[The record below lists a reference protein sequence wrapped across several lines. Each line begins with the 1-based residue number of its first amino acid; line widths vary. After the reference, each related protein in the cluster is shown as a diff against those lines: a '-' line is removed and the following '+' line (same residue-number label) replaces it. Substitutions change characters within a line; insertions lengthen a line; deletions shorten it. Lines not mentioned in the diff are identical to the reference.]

1 MSVRLPRGSGF
12 CVGNVVRE
20 SKTRTKVTMKERGG
34 ERGKDCD
41 WDAWVVLCHELE
53 GSFVVEQEAMVRT
66 RDNKKRKKRKE
77 KTEINRVT

>member
-1 MSVRLPRGSGF
+1 MNSRCKHIKGKLQRDKEMSVRLPRGSGF

-41 WDAWVVLCHELE
+41 WDAQVVLCRELE
-53 GSFVVEQEAMVRT
+53 GSFCCRT
-66 RDNKKRKKRKE
+66 RGDGQDAG
-77 KTEINRVT
+77 